1 MFPIPSTLLIKIG
14 IIVIA
19 LGLAYWSGY
28 DRMRDKHL
36 LFVAEVK
43 RVGEA
48 QEAANKSA
56 VEIATVITE
65 GVKDEYETRIAA
77 LRRQYAGRV
86 QQCNS
91 GSGQVSTGPKSSSS
105 VAGSADDPA
114 IIGLCAEETAKLVAL
129 QKWVKLNMERSK

>member
-1 MFPIPSTLLIKIG
+1 MILYAKIAA
-14 IIVIA
+14 VAIA
-19 LGLAYWSGY
+19 LALSYWAGY

-43 RVGEA
+43 AAGEA

-56 VEIATVITE
+56 VEIAEVITE

-86 QQCNS
+86 QQCNP
-91 GSGQVSTGPKSSSS
+91 STGSMPAVSKPAPSI
-105 VAGSADDPA
+105 AGTADDPS
-114 IIGLCAEETAKLVAL
+114 IVGLCAEETAKLIAL
-129 QKWVKLNMERSK
+129 QKWVKLNLERNK

>member
-19 LGLAYWSGY
+19 LGFAYYKGY
-28 DRMRDKHL
+28 DTMRDKHL

-43 RVGEA
+43 AVGEA

-56 VEIATVITE
+56 VEIAGVITE

-91 GSGQVSTGPKSSSS
+91 SGGAVSTVSKSSTSI
-105 VAGSADDPA
+105 AGTADDPA

-129 QKWVKLNMERSK
+129 QKWVKKQSEAHK

>member
-1 MFPIPSTLLIKIG
+1 MILYAKIAA
-14 IIVIA
+14 VA
-19 LGLAYWSGY
+19 LALALAYWAGY

-43 RVGEA
+43 AAGEA
-48 QEAANKSA
+48 AEAANKSA
-56 VEIATVITE
+56 IEIAEVITE

-86 QQCNS
+86 QQCGTSS
-91 GSGQVSTGPKSSSS
+91 GSVPTVSKPATS
-105 VAGSADDPA
+105 VAGTADDPA
-114 IIGLCAEETAKLVAL
+114 IVGLCAEETAKLVAL

>member
-1 MFPIPSTLLIKIG
+1 MILYVKIAA
-14 IIVIA
+14 IAIA
-19 LGLAYWSGY
+19 LALAYWGGY

-43 RVGEA
+43 AAGEA

-56 VEIATVITE
+56 VEIAEVITE

-86 QQCNS
+86 QQCGTS
-91 GSGQVSTGPKSSSS
+91 SGQVSTVSKSSPS
-105 VAGSADDPA
+105 VAGTADDPA
-114 IIGLCAEETAKLVAL
+114 IVGLCAEETAKLVAL

>member
-1 MFPIPSTLLIKIG
+1 MILYAKIAA
-14 IIVIA
+14 VAVVLA
-19 LGLAYWSGY
+19 LTYWSGY

-43 RVGEA
+43 AVGEA
-48 QEAANKSA
+48 AEAANRSA
-56 VEIATVITE
+56 VEIAEVITE

-86 QQCNS
+86 QQCSTS
-91 GSGQVSTGPKSSSS
+91 GGAVSS
-105 VAGSADDPA
+105 VSKPAASVVGTADDPA
-114 IIGLCAEETAKLVAL
+114 IVGLCAEETAKLVAL

>member
-1 MFPIPSTLLIKIG
+1 MILYAKIAAAV
-14 IIVIA
+14 IAIVIA
-19 LGLAYWSGY
+19 YWAGY

-43 RVGEA
+43 AVGEA

-56 VEIATVITE
+56 VEIAEVITE

-86 QQCNS
+86 QQCGTS
-91 GSGQVSTGPKSSSS
+91 SGQVSTVSKSSPS
-105 VAGSADDPA
+105 VAGTADDPA
-114 IIGLCAEETAKLVAL
+114 IVGLCAEETAKLVAL

>member
-1 MFPIPSTLLIKIG
+1 MILYAKIAA
-14 IIVIA
+14 VAIA
-19 LGLAYWSGY
+19 LALAYWAGY

-43 RVGEA
+43 AAGEA

-56 VEIATVITE
+56 VEIAEVITE

-86 QQCNS
+86 QQCGT
-91 GSGQVSTGPKSSSS
+91 GSGAVSTVSKPAPS
-105 VAGSADDPA
+105 VAGTADDPA
-114 IIGLCAEETAKLVAL
+114 IVGLCAEETAKLVAL

>member
-1 MFPIPSTLLIKIG
+1 MILYAKIAA
-14 IIVIA
+14 IAIVLA
-19 LGLAYWSGY
+19 LTYWAGY

-43 RVGEA
+43 AVGEA
-48 QEAANKSA
+48 AEAANKSA
-56 VEIATVITE
+56 VEIAEVITE

-86 QQCNS
+86 QQCGTS
-91 GSGQVSTGPKSSSS
+91 SGQVSTVSKPAPS
-105 VAGSADDPA
+105 VVGTADDPA

>member
-1 MFPIPSTLLIKIG
+1 MILYAKIAA
-14 IIVIA
+14 IAIA
-19 LGLAYWSGY
+19 LALAYWAGY

-43 RVGEA
+43 AAGEA

-56 VEIATVITE
+56 VEIAEVITE

-86 QQCNS
+86 QQCNTGS
-91 GSGQVSTGPKSSSS
+91 GSVPSVSKPAPS
-105 VAGSADDPA
+105 AIGSADDPA
-114 IIGLCAEETAKLVAL
+114 IVGLCAEETAKLVAL

>member
-1 MFPIPSTLLIKIG
+1 MILYAKIAA
-14 IIVIA
+14 IAIVLA
-19 LGLAYWSGY
+19 LAYWSGY

-43 RVGEA
+43 AAGEA

-56 VEIATVITE
+56 VEIAEVITE

-86 QQCNS
+86 QQCGTS
-91 GSGQVSTGPKSSSS
+91 SGQVSTVSKSSPSI
-105 VAGSADDPA
+105 AGTADDPA
-114 IIGLCAEETAKLVAL
+114 IVGLCAEETAKLVAL

>member
-14 IIVIA
+14 AIVIA
-19 LGLAYWSGY
+19 LALAYWAGY

-36 LFVAEVK
+36 LFVSEVK

-56 VEIATVITE
+56 VEMAGVITE

-91 GSGQVSTGPKSSSS
+91 GSGQVSTVPKSSSS
-105 VAGSADDPA
+105 VNGTADDPA
-114 IIGLCAEETAKLVAL
+114 IIGLCAEETAKLIAL
-129 QKWVKLNMERSK
+129 QKWIKLNMEHQK

>member
-43 RVGEA
+43 AVGEA

-56 VEIATVITE
+56 VEIAGVITE

-91 GSGQVSTGPKSSSS
+91 GSGAVSTVPKSSAI

>member
-43 RVGEA
+43 AVGEA

-56 VEIATVITE
+56 VEIAGVITE

-91 GSGQVSTGPKSSSS
+91 GSGAVSTVPKSSTI

>member
-1 MFPIPSTLLIKIG
+1 MILYAKIAA
-14 IIVIA
+14 IAIA
-19 LGLAYWSGY
+19 LALAYWSGY

-43 RVGEA
+43 AIGEA

-56 VEIATVITE
+56 VEIAEVITE

-86 QQCNS
+86 QQCGTS
-91 GSGQVSTGPKSSSS
+91 SGQVSTVSKSSPS
-105 VAGSADDPA
+105 VAGTADDPA
-114 IIGLCAEETAKLVAL
+114 IVGLCAEETAKLVAL

>member
-1 MFPIPSTLLIKIG
+1 MILYAKIAAAV
-14 IIVIA
+14 IAIVIA
-19 LGLAYWSGY
+19 YWAGY

-43 RVGEA
+43 AVGEA

-56 VEIATVITE
+56 VEIAEVITE

-86 QQCNS
+86 QQCGTS
-91 GSGQVSTGPKSSSS
+91 GGQVSPVSKPATS
-105 VAGSADDPA
+105 VNGTADDPA

-129 QKWVKLNMERSK
+129 QKWIKLNMERSK

>member
-1 MFPIPSTLLIKIG
+1 MILYAKIAA
-14 IIVIA
+14 IAIA
-19 LGLAYWSGY
+19 LALAYWGGY

-56 VEIATVITE
+56 IEIAEVITE

-86 QQCNS
+86 QQC
-91 GSGQVSTGPKSSSS
+91 GTSSSAVSSVSKPSPS
-105 VAGSADDPA
+105 VAGTADDPA
-114 IIGLCAEETAKLVAL
+114 IVGLCAEETAKLVAL

>member
-1 MFPIPSTLLIKIG
+1 MILYAKIAA
-14 IIVIA
+14 IAIA
-19 LGLAYWSGY
+19 LALAYWAGY

-43 RVGEA
+43 AAGEA

-56 VEIATVITE
+56 VEIAEVITE

-86 QQCNS
+86 QQCGASS
-91 GSGQVSTGPKSSSS
+91 GSVPSVSKPAPS
-105 VAGSADDPA
+105 VAGTADDPA
-114 IIGLCAEETAKLVAL
+114 IVGLCAEETAKLVAL

>member
-1 MFPIPSTLLIKIG
+1 MILYLKIAAV
-14 IIVIA
+14 VIA
-19 LGLAYWSGY
+19 IGLSYWAGY

-43 RVGEA
+43 AVGEA

-56 VEIATVITE
+56 VEIAEVITE

-86 QQCNS
+86 QQCS
-91 GSGQVSTGPKSSSS
+91 TSSGQVSTVPKPTSSIN
-105 VAGSADDPA
+105 GTADDPA
-114 IIGLCAEETAKLVAL
+114 IVGLCAEETAKLVAL
-129 QKWVKLNMERSK
+129 QKWIKLNMERSK

>member
-1 MFPIPSTLLIKIG
+1 MILYAKIAAAV
-14 IIVIA
+14 IAIVIA
-19 LGLAYWSGY
+19 YWAGY

-43 RVGEA
+43 AVGEA

-56 VEIATVITE
+56 VEIAEVITE

-86 QQCNS
+86 QQCGT
-91 GSGQVSTGPKSSSS
+91 GSGQVSTVSKPATS
-105 VAGSADDPA
+105 VNGTADDPA

-129 QKWVKLNMERSK
+129 QKWIKLNMERSK

>member
-14 IIVIA
+14 AIVIA
-19 LGLAYWSGY
+19 LALAYWAGY

-56 VEIATVITE
+56 VEIAGVITE

-91 GSGQVSTGPKSSSS
+91 GGSQVSTVPKSSPS

-129 QKWVKLNMERSK
+129 QKWVKKQSEAHK

>member
-43 RVGEA
+43 AVGEA

-77 LRRQYAGRV
+77 LRRQYANRV

-91 GSGQVSTGPKSSSS
+91 GGGAVSTVPKSSPS

-114 IIGLCAEETAKLVAL
+114 IVGLCAEETAKLVAL
-129 QKWVKLNMERSK
+129 QKWVKLNIERSK

>member
-1 MFPIPSTLLIKIG
+1 MILYAKIAA
-14 IIVIA
+14 IAIA
-19 LGLAYWSGY
+19 LALAYWSGY

-43 RVGEA
+43 SIGEA
-48 QEAANKSA
+48 AEAANKSA
-56 VEIATVITE
+56 IEIAEVITE

-86 QQCNS
+86 QQCGTS
-91 GSGQVSTGPKSSSS
+91 SGQVSTVSKSSPS
-105 VAGSADDPA
+105 VAGTADDPA
-114 IIGLCAEETAKLVAL
+114 IVGLCAEETAKLVAL

>member
-1 MFPIPSTLLIKIG
+1 MILYAKIAA
-14 IIVIA
+14 IA
-19 LGLAYWSGY
+19 LALALAYWGGY

-43 RVGEA
+43 AVGEA
-48 QEAANKSA
+48 QEAANRSA
-56 VEIATVITE
+56 VEIAEVITE

-86 QQCNS
+86 QQCNTS
-91 GSGQVSTGPKSSSS
+91 GGSVSAVSKSSPS
-105 VAGSADDPA
+105 VTGTANDPA

-129 QKWVKLNMERSK
+129 QKWIKLNMERSK

>member
-1 MFPIPSTLLIKIG
+1 MFPIPSALLIKIG
-14 IIVIA
+14 AIVIA
-19 LGLAYWSGY
+19 LGLAYWAGY

-43 RVGEA
+43 RIGEA
-48 QEAANKSA
+48 PEAANKSA
-56 VEIATVITE
+56 VEIAEVITE

-91 GSGQVSTGPKSSSS
+91 GGGQVSTIPKSSPS
-105 VAGSADDPA
+105 VAGSANDPA

>member
-1 MFPIPSTLLIKIG
+1 MILYAKIAAAV
-14 IIVIA
+14 IAIVIA
-19 LGLAYWSGY
+19 YWAGY

-43 RVGEA
+43 AVGEA

-56 VEIATVITE
+56 IEIAEVITE

-86 QQCNS
+86 QQCSTS
-91 GSGQVSTGPKSSSS
+91 GGAVSSVSKPATS
-105 VAGSADDPA
+105 VAGTADDPA
-114 IIGLCAEETAKLVAL
+114 IVGLCAEETAKLVAL

>member
-1 MFPIPSTLLIKIG
+1 LLLYAKISA
-14 IIVIA
+14 IAIA
-19 LGLAYWSGY
+19 LALSYWAGY

-43 RVGEA
+43 AVGEA

-56 VEIATVITE
+56 VEIAEVITE

-86 QQCNS
+86 QQCSTS
-91 GSGQVSTGPKSSSS
+91 GGAVSTVSKPATS
-105 VAGSADDPA
+105 VNGTADDPA

-129 QKWVKLNMERSK
+129 QKWIKLNMERSK

>member
-1 MFPIPSTLLIKIG
+1 MMLYLKIAA
-14 IIVIA
+14 VAIA
-19 LGLAYWSGY
+19 LALAYWAGY

-43 RVGEA
+43 AVGEA
-48 QEAANKSA
+48 AEAANRSA
-56 VEIATVITE
+56 VEIAEVITE

-86 QQCNS
+86 QQCSTS
-91 GSGQVSTGPKSSSS
+91 GGAVSPVSKPAPS
-105 VAGSADDPA
+105 VVGTADDPA

-129 QKWVKLNMERSK
+129 QKWIKLNMERSK

>member
-1 MFPIPSTLLIKIG
+1 MILYLKIAAV
-14 IIVIA
+14 VIA
-19 LGLAYWSGY
+19 LVIAYWQGY
-28 DRMRDKHL
+28 STMRDKHL

-43 RVGEA
+43 AVGEA

-56 VEIATVITE
+56 VEIAEVITE

-86 QQCNS
+86 QQCNTS
-91 GSGQVSTGPKSSSS
+91 GGNLPTVSKPTAS
-105 VAGSADDPA
+105 VNGTTDDPA

-129 QKWVKLNMERSK
+129 QKWIKLNMERSK

>member
-1 MFPIPSTLLIKIG
+1 MILYAKIAA
-14 IIVIA
+14 IAIA
-19 LGLAYWSGY
+19 LALAYWGGY

-43 RVGEA
+43 AVGEA
-48 QEAANKSA
+48 AEAANKSA
-56 VEIATVITE
+56 IEIAEVITE

-86 QQCNS
+86 QQCSTS
-91 GSGQVSTGPKSSSS
+91 GGSVPSVSKPAPS
-105 VAGSADDPA
+105 VAGTADDPA
-114 IIGLCAEETAKLVAL
+114 IVGLCAEETAKLVAL

>member
-1 MFPIPSTLLIKIG
+1 MILYLKIAAV
-14 IIVIA
+14 VIA
-19 LGLAYWSGY
+19 LVIAYWQGY
-28 DRMRDKHL
+28 STMRDKHL

-43 RVGEA
+43 AVGEA

-56 VEIATVITE
+56 VEIAEVITE

-86 QQCNS
+86 QQC
-91 GSGQVSTGPKSSSS
+91 STGGGNLPTVSKPPTS
-105 VAGSADDPA
+105 VNGTADDPA

-129 QKWVKLNMERSK
+129 QKWIKLNMERSK

>member
-1 MFPIPSTLLIKIG
+1 MMYAKIAA
-14 IIVIA
+14 IAIA
-19 LGLAYWSGY
+19 LALAYWGGY

-43 RVGEA
+43 AVGEA
-48 QEAANKSA
+48 AEAANRSA
-56 VEIATVITE
+56 VEIAEVITE

-86 QQCNS
+86 QQCGTSS
-91 GSGQVSTGPKSSSS
+91 GSVPSVSKSAPS
-105 VAGSADDPA
+105 VAGTADDPA
-114 IIGLCAEETAKLVAL
+114 IVGLCAEETAKLVAL

>member
-1 MFPIPSTLLIKIG
+1 MFPIPNTLLIKIG

-19 LGLAYWSGY
+19 LGLAYWAGY

-43 RVGEA
+43 AVGEA

-91 GSGQVSTGPKSSSS
+91 GGGQVSTIPKPAPSA
-105 VAGSADDPA
+105 VGTADDPA
-114 IIGLCAEETAKLVAL
+114 IVGLCAEETAKLVAL
-129 QKWVKLNMERSK
+129 QKWIKLNMERSK

>member
-1 MFPIPSTLLIKIG
+1 MILYAKIAAV
-14 IIVIA
+14 VIA
-19 LGLAYWSGY
+19 IGLSYWAGY

-43 RVGEA
+43 AVGEA

-56 VEIATVITE
+56 VEIAEVITE

-86 QQCNS
+86 QQCS
-91 GSGQVSTGPKSSSS
+91 TSSGQVSTVPKPTSSIN
-105 VAGSADDPA
+105 GTADDPA
-114 IIGLCAEETAKLVAL
+114 IVGLCAEETAKLVAL
-129 QKWVKLNMERSK
+129 QKWIKLNMERSK